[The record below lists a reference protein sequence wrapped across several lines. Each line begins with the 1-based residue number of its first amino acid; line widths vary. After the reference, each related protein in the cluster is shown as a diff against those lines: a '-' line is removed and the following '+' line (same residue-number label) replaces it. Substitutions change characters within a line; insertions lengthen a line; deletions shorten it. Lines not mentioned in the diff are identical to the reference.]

1 MSESWDRRVVLGISS
16 GVSSTSPASMPSTTG
31 RFRPEEKEPSA
42 TRRSQWYSRGYLPHF
57 DAAGVVQHV
66 TFHLADSLPREA
78 VERMQQELEAL
89 PEEQRT
95 VERRQRI
102 QDLLDSGLGSCILGH
117 AECARI
123 VEDAFVFGDGT
134 RYRLLA
140 WVVMPNH
147 VHVLIEQVAGWPL
160 AKVVQAW
167 KRHTT
172 REIKRLADAGL
183 GAPSCTRLLEEL
195 LSATRRSQTRRSQAT
210 QIWQRDYWDR
220 YIRDERHFAAAKE
233 YIEQNPVKAG
243 LVAVAEEWAWGNARL
258 EGYERE
264 PSATRRSRTRR
275 SQEDST

>member
-1 MSESWDRRVVLGISS
+1 MSELWDRRVVLGIEAG
-16 GVSSTSPASMPSTTG
+16 GVE
-31 RFRPEEKEPSA
+31 EEKPSA

-57 DAAGVVQHV
+57 DAAGAVQHV

-78 VERMQQELEAL
+78 IERMQQELDAL

-95 VERRQRI
+95 VERRMRI
-102 QDLLDSGLGSCILGH
+102 QDLLDSGLGSCVLGR
-117 AECARI
+117 AECARV

-147 VHVLIEQVAGWPL
+147 VHVLIEQVAGWSL

-172 REIKRLADAGL
+172 REIMRLLDLGP
-183 GAPSCTRLLEEL
+183 GAPSCTRPFKTEKP
-195 LSATRRSQTRRSQAT
+195 SATRRSQTT
-210 QIWQRDYWDR
+210 PLWQRDYWDR
-220 YIRDERHFAAAKE
+220 YIRNERHYAAAKE

-243 LVAVAEEWAWGNARL
+243 LVTVAGEWGWGSARL
-258 EGYERE
+258 ENGEKE
-264 PSATRRSRTRR
+264 PSGTRR
-275 SQEDST
+275 SQEAEHDQ